1 MERRINTIIFRA
13 VIAFLLATAA
23 VQVGVA
29 QEYTNTPVEVS
40 KEKIRIDGKVCY
52 SHIVLERQTLY
63 SISKA
68 YGVSID
74 DIYRF
79 NPSVKENGLK
89 KNSIIIIPSAD
100 ALKSES
106 KVAVTQQDTARTA
119 KPEVRPTPKEEK
131 KTAARPEKPA
141 APKKTVHI
149 VKWYED
155 LDVIAG
161 QYGVTVEELM
171 AANGLT
177 GRKLK
182 KRQKLVIPA
191 PGEVDVK
198 ALAEALPEE
207 KKDTV
212 STIVAAETAE
222 EVPAVSTEGTV
233 PVKEY
238 HPANKVNAAIIL
250 PFTNAKGEP
259 SRQNLD
265 FYSGALLAVYDLAE
279 EGIDINLTV
288 HDIMDKNSAYNA
300 DLINSNDVV
309 IGPVSSADLTKVF
322 FTTGGKGNIVS
333 PLDPR
338 AGKLTASYPTMIQA
352 PAPHV
357 AQYQDLVKWMKEDF
371 RTGDKAILIT
381 EKGTR
386 QSGIISQMKEAL
398 DSSSLAYDTF
408 SYSILEGRDVT
419 EPLTQMMSTE
429 GANRV
434 LIASESE
441 AFVND
446 VVRNINLL
454 IYNNLDLVLYAP
466 SKIRSFETIEV
477 ENFHNA
483 SMHVSLSY
491 YIDYN
496 SAEVKEFLLKYRALY
511 NTEPNQFA
519 FQGYDVTR
527 YFIELCSKYGK
538 DWMEMLEQSDKEMLQ
553 STFRFRKEGSGGYT
567 NSGIQRIVYDN
578 GYSVIKVK

>member
-1 MERRINTIIFRA
+1 MERHINTIIFRT

-23 VQVGVA
+23 AQVGIA

-40 KEKIRIDGKVCY
+40 KEKVRIDGKVCY

-106 KVAVTQQDTARTA
+106 KVSVTQQDTARTV
-119 KPEVRPTPKEEK
+119 KPEVRPLVKDEK

-191 PGEVDVK
+191 PGEVKVE
-198 ALAEALPEE
+198 AIAEVLPEE

-212 STIVAAETAE
+212 AATVAAKAE
-222 EVPAVSTEGTV
+222 EVQAAVEEVTV

-238 HPANKVNAAIIL
+238 HPVNKVNAAIIL

-259 SRQNLD
+259 SRQNFD

-288 HDIMDKNSAYNA
+288 HDIMDKNSVYNA
-300 DLINSNDVV
+300 EMINSNDVV
-309 IGPVSSADLTKVF
+309 IGPVSTADLTKLF

-338 AGKLTASYPTMIQA
+338 AGKLTASYQTLIQA
-352 PAPHV
+352 PAPHA

-398 DSSSLAYDTF
+398 DSSALAYETF

-419 EPLTQMMSTE
+419 EPLTRMMSTE

-553 STFRFRKEGSGGYT
+553 STFRFRKEEGGGYT